1 MRLSQPLLA
10 LSLATSACPRLGI
23 RNERHETD
31 SGFMVH
37 FMEGLRIHE
46 NGRSSIFISFKFSF
60 MKPAC
65 SQFISDPYP
74 RYNVGFNGVKGLE
87 FLVRQ
92 KVEKKKGGI
101 RGRMK
106 WHIGRSCCLA
116 RYWFS
121 APILDCHCCCS

>member
-1 MRLSQPLLA
+1 MV
-10 LSLATSACPRLGI
+10 
-23 RNERHETD
+23 H
-31 SGFMVH
+31 FMEYVQFHVH
-37 FMEGLRIHE
+37 FMEGLRIHK

-92 KVEKKKGGI
+92 KVEKRRVASGGEWS
-101 RGRMK
+101 GT
-106 WHIGRSCCLA
+106 LA
-116 RYWFS
+116 GV
-121 APILDCHCCCS
+121 AA

>member
-37 FMEGLRIHE
+37 FMEYVQFHVHFMEGLR

-65 SQFISDPYP
+65 RPVHSSFRIPTHATI
-74 RYNVGFNGVKGLE
+74 
-87 FLVRQ
+87 LVLT
-92 KVEKKKGGI
+92 E
-101 RGRMK
+101 
-106 WHIGRSCCLA
+106 
-116 RYWFS
+116 
-121 APILDCHCCCS
+121 